1 MSTGGAYLR
10 SCSGSTG
17 KAIAHLIII
26 ITIVSLSFSHLALGE
41 HYVMQIGSKSNPN
54 AHLFSYDQ
62 KFEEATYLHN
72 YELGMSAS
80 KEFTDATRLATSMD
94 LRTQPNLTEIMIN
107 ADFIGTGRIGYLV
120 LDTENGDTKNVHE
133 TNVMSD
139 INHMFVGNF
148 SLNEQIRVAKE
159 HMDGDYG
166 CGCTSIGNMLEPV

>member
-10 SCSGSTG
+10 SCNRSTG
-17 KAIAHLIII
+17 KAIVYLIV
-26 ITIVSLSFSHLALGE
+26 IVTVIGLHPALGE

-62 KFEEATYLHN
+62 KFEEETNLHN

-80 KEFTDATRLATSMD
+80 KEFTDATRLSTNMD
-94 LRTQPNLTEIMIN
+94 LRTEPNVTEIEIN

-120 LDTENGDTKNVHE
+120 LNTENGVPEEGKESDVL
-133 TNVMSD
+133 SD

-148 SLNEQIRVAKE
+148 TLNEQIIVARD
-159 HMDGDYG
+159 HMYGDY
-166 CGCTSIGNMLEPV
+166 CGCLPTRDMLGPI

>member
-17 KAIAHLIII
+17 KAIAYILIVTVVII
-26 ITIVSLSFSHLALGE
+26 SGLYPALGE

-62 KFEEATYLHN
+62 KFEETTNLNN

-80 KEFTDATRLATSMD
+80 KEFTDATRLSTNMD
-94 LRTQPNLTEIMIN
+94 LWTQPNATEMTIN

-120 LDTENGDTKNVHE
+120 LDTEKGDVEKWKDVD
-133 TNVMSD
+133 VMSD

-148 SLNEQIRVAKE
+148 TLNEQIMVARD
-159 HMDGDYG
+159 HMDGDY
-166 CGCTSIGNMLEPV
+166 CGCLPTSDMLGPI